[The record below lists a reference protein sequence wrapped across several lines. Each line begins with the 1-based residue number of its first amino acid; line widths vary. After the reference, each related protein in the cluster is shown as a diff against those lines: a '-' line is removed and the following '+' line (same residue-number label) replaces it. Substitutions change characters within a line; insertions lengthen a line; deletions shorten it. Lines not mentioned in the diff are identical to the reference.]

1 MLMLAFGSY
10 WLYSYIRTLAYQL
23 PPRED
28 TDSMQHIIE
37 LTLAK
42 RTPSKVK
49 VQYDLK
55 DSVVFRLIGVC
66 NLQIA
71 QLLWDTGY
79 PFTSIAGVSS
89 ANQLHA
95 LFIAEYD
102 RVTLDT
108 NLRGSKTLSSSLD
121 VSMIPSGDHLSPGWI
136 HIRLRGSKEYIY
148 HGHVLNESLV

>member
-1 MLMLAFGSY
+1 
-10 WLYSYIRTLAYQL
+10 
-23 PPRED
+23 
-28 TDSMQHIIE
+28 MQHIIE

-49 VQYDLK
+49 VLYDLK
-55 DSVVFRLIGVC
+55 DPMVFRLIGVC
-66 NLQIA
+66 NLQVA
-71 QLLWDTGY
+71 QLLWDTGK

-89 ANQLHA
+89 ASQLHA

-102 RVTLDT
+102 RVTLDGR
-108 NLRGSKTLSSSLD
+108 LKGSDALSSSLD

-148 HGHVLNESLV
+148 HGYVLDELLV